1 MATDNNQ
8 FLKKAKLLAY
18 EDMAKQ
24 CEKNDFP
31 ALEEFFVVWF
41 SKTLQNW
48 KALVSCSDGE
58 ETYGYYWE
66 ITHDG
71 NKHQTYVDR
80 YKKESNVVIPDE
92 MTLKEPLR
100 IDNDPYIF
108 NTADTDQ
115 IDIVRRLSNFLKGHT
130 ASDFVPML
138 TYYGFLRGAVLRSDL
153 NAFLFESDCEFLDDF
168 WKWYFRNE
176 SNATFLVENKKT
188 GNFEVRSK
196 DSLIQENATFG
207 TNFWDLP

>member
-1 MATDNNQ
+1 MAADNDQ

-18 EDMAKQ
+18 EDMAKK
-24 CEKNDFP
+24 CGDADFP

-48 KALVSCSDGE
+48 KALVSCADGE

-71 NKHQTYVDR
+71 NKHQTYIDC
-80 YKKESNVVIPDE
+80 YKKESNQAIPDQA
-92 MTLKEPLR
+92 TLKTLTLANGDEYSFS
-100 IDNDPYIF
+100 ISASY
-108 NTADTDQ
+108 Q
-115 IDIVRRLSNFLKGHT
+115 IGIVERLSDFLSGHT

-138 TYYGFLRGAVLRSDL
+138 THYGFLRGAVLRSDL
-153 NAFLFESDCEFLDDF
+153 NTFLFDNTETFLDDF

-176 SNATFLVENKKT
+176 SNATFLVENKK
-188 GNFEVRSK
+188 NR
-196 DSLIQENATFG
+196 
-207 TNFWDLP
+207 